1 MEPKTHF
8 VSEDILILV
17 LLGLEVA
24 VSGGMA
30 ALVIAFMTC
39 FRRDRQLA
47 RRDFAM
53 LLTHSMF
60 LTFAVFY
67 LVLSTNIFHPDD
79 IKLCRQLE
87 ATISFSWIVLCTV
100 ILYIYYLRVEVLFGP
115 FYPKWYKRPCVI
127 LLGFGFLS
135 IPYVLKGIRNT
146 FISDGG
152 MCLFGNYDEVVFF
165 ELMVSKAI
173 PSSIFLILLLI
184 PLLSCS
190 RAEDSSPVAQVMR
203 KQFLITALDILVDF
217 ITSIII
223 WNADQ
228 LTSTCVYL
236 VGACLQNIL
245 LALVF
250 VDWRRRVFPWRKF
263 ERRSKKSSFEAV
275 RMAKISLDKDDLS
288 TIITLSDDDDSELW

>member
-1 MEPKTHF
+1 MQAKTQF
-8 VSEDILILV
+8 SSEDTLILV
-17 LLGLEVA
+17 LLVLELV
-24 VSGGMA
+24 VSGGLGVLIIM
-30 ALVIAFMTC
+30 FMTC
-39 FRRDRQLA
+39 FRQNRKLA

-60 LTFAVFY
+60 LAFAVLY
-67 LVLSTNIFHPDD
+67 IVLSTNLFDPEDME
-79 IKLCRQLE
+79 LCRSLE
-87 ATISFSWIVLCTV
+87 ATISFSWILLCTA

-146 FISDGG
+146 FITDNGL
-152 MCLFGNYDEVVFF
+152 CLFGNYDEVVFF

-173 PSSIFLILLLI
+173 PSSIFLVLLLI

-190 RAEDSSPVAQVMR
+190 RGLDSSPVAKVMR
-203 KQFLITALDILVDF
+203 KQFFITALDILVDS
-217 ITSIII
+217 ITSVII

-236 VGACLQNIL
+236 GGACAQNFL
-245 LALVF
+245 LAMVF
-250 VDWRRRVFPWRKF
+250 VDWRRRIFPWKSPVRL
-263 ERRSKKSSFEAV
+263 SKKSVLALSMTNVSINRNDIAT
-275 RMAKISLDKDDLS
+275 ISEDN
-288 TIITLSDDDDSELW
+288 DDDSELW